1 MENEIKE
8 TSSELQVAEIK
19 KKLTD
24 LMDLSATEELL
35 SNNNKIFEEN
45 GVTYRVHKPTFK
57 EKQEIYQKRVEKF
70 TELLNN
76 EKYFLEKD
84 LKKTYLKRDI
94 NIDAMTQ
101 EMSNKMKRRDEIM
114 LQLGELIKNGAPD
127 DDLLKYKNEIQAI
140 NAEIQMISIQKTT
153 LLEFSIENQVMIF
166 IYSYMTF
173 IVSEKKVND
182 NWVKVW
188 NTFEE
193 FQNDSSNIVNKLSY
207 FATLLG
213 SSSEM

>member
-140 NAEIQMISIQKTT
+140 NAEIQIISIEKTT
-153 LLEFSIENQVMIF
+153 LLEFSIENQVMIY

-173 IVSEKKVND
+173 LVSEKKVGE
-182 NWVKVW
+182 NWVRVW
-188 NTFEE
+188 NTFNE

>member
-1 MENEIKE
+1 MENETKE
-8 TSSELQVAEIK
+8 VSSELQVAEIK
-19 KKLTD
+19 KKLND

-35 SNNNKIFEEN
+35 SNNDKIFED
-45 GVTYRVHKPTFK
+45 GGITYKVHKPTFK
-57 EKQEIYQKRVEKF
+57 EKQEIYQKRIEKF

-84 LKKTYLKRDI
+84 LKKTYLKRNID
-94 NIDAMTQ
+94 IDAMTQ
-101 EMSNKMKRRDEIM
+101 EMNNKMRRRDEIM
-114 LQLGELIKNGAPD
+114 LQLGELVKNGAPD
-127 DDLLKYKNEIQAI
+127 ADLLKYKAEIQAI
-140 NAEIQMISIQKTT
+140 NAEIQMISIEKVT
-153 LLEFSIENQVMIF
+153 LLEFSIENQVMIY

-173 IVSEKKVND
+173 MVSEKKVGE

-188 NTFEE
+188 NTFDE

-207 FATLLG
+207 YATLLG